1 MHFQHLTYWQDKAKN
16 SAIETRLFIN
26 GAYCDAA
33 DNATFETV
41 NPATQQTLAN
51 VARGKQADV
60 DRAVQAARAV
70 FERGDWSQAS
80 PAQRKAVL
88 NTLADLM
95 ERHSEE
101 LALLETLDTG
111 KPIRHSLR
119 DDIPGAARAIRWY
132 AEAAD
137 KVYGEVAPTGPG
149 ELAMIVREPIGVVAA
164 IVPWNFPLLLACWKL
179 GPALI
184 AGNSVVLKPSEKSPL
199 TALRLAGL
207 AKEAG
212 LPDGVLN
219 VISGYGH
226 EAGQALALHPE
237 VEVLTFTGSTRT
249 GKQLLK
255 DAGESNM
262 KRVWLE
268 AGGKSANIIFADCP
282 DLDKA
287 VSATAAGIFYNQ
299 GQVCIAG
306 TRLLLEDSIADDF
319 LARLKAQ
326 ARHWQPGDPL
336 DPDSS
341 MGTLIDAA
349 HADTVHT
356 FIREG
361 TRKGTLLLDGRE
373 QSWPSAVGPT
383 IFVDIDPASPLCREE
398 IFGPV
403 LVVTRFKT
411 EEEALTLANDSEY
424 GLGAAVWTRDL
435 SRAHRMSRRLKAGAV
450 FVNNYNDGDMTV
462 PFGGYKQSGNGRDK
476 SLHALEKF
484 TELKTIWIAL
494 EPQS

>member
-1 MHFQHLTYWQDKAKN
+1 MAFHDLNYWQDKAKN
-16 SAIETRLFIN
+16 LLIETRLFIN
-26 GAYCDAA
+26 GEYCPAQ
-33 DNATFETV
+33 DNSTFATLD
-41 NPATQQTLAN
+41 PAGQCTLAE
-51 VARGKQADV
+51 VARGKKEDV
-60 DRAVQAARAV
+60 DRAVQAARQV
-70 FERGDWSQAS
+70 FERGDWSQAT
-80 PAQRKAVL
+80 PVRRKAVL
-88 NTLADLM
+88 NSFADLM
-95 ERHSEE
+95 ESHREE

-132 AEAAD
+132 AEAID
-137 KVYGEVAPTGPG
+137 KVYGEVASTGPD
-149 ELAMIVREPIGVVAA
+149 ELAMIVREPVGVIAA
-164 IVPWNFPLLLACWKL
+164 VVPWNFPLLLACWKL
-179 GPALI
+179 GPALA

-199 TALRLAGL
+199 TALRLAQL

-219 VISGYGH
+219 VVSGFGH
-226 EAGQALALHPE
+226 EAGQALALHTD
-237 VEVLTFTGSTRT
+237 VDVITFTGSTRT

-268 AGGKSANIIFADCP
+268 AGGKSANIIFADCEN
-282 DLDKA
+282 LQQA

-306 TRLLLEDSIADDF
+306 TRLLLEESIADEF
-319 LARLKAQ
+319 LRLLKEQ
-326 ARHWQPGDPL
+326 ASHWQPGNPL
-336 DPDSS
+336 DPATT
-341 MGTLIDAA
+341 MGMLIDNS
-349 HADTVHT
+349 HADTVHSY
-356 FIREG
+356 IRAGEQHG
-361 TRKGTLLLDGRE
+361 SLLLDGRKNP
-373 QSWPSAVGPT
+373 WPAAVGPT
-383 IFVDIDPASPLCREE
+383 IFVDVDPASPVSREE

-403 LVVTRFKT
+403 LVVTRFKG
-411 EEEALTLANDSEY
+411 EEEALRLANDSQY
-424 GLGAAVWTRDL
+424 GLGAALWTSNL
-435 SRAHRMSRRLKAGAV
+435 SRAHRVSRRLKAGSV

-494 EPQS
+494 ES

>member
-1 MHFQHLTYWQDKAKN
+1 MDFHNLAYWQEKAKN
-16 SAIETRLFIN
+16 IAIETRLFIN
-26 GAYCDAA
+26 GEYSAAA
-33 DNATFETV
+33 DNSVFATID
-41 NPATQQTLAN
+41 PAAQQTLAE
-51 VARGKQADV
+51 VARGKKADV
-60 DRAVQAARAV
+60 DRAVQAARSA

-88 NTLADLM
+88 NKFADLM
-95 ERHSEE
+95 EAHCEE

-132 AEAAD
+132 AEAID
-137 KVYGEVAPTGPG
+137 KVYGEVAPTGG
-149 ELAMIVREPIGVVAA
+149 NELAMIVRDPIGVIAA
-164 IVPWNFPLLLACWKL
+164 VVPWNFPLLLACWKL
-179 GPALI
+179 GPAL
-184 AGNSVVLKPSEKSPL
+184 ASGNSVVLKPSEKSPL
-199 TALRLAGL
+199 SALRLAGL

-212 LPDGVLN
+212 LPDGVFN
-219 VISGYGH
+219 VVSGFGH
-226 EAGQALALHPE
+226 EAGQALARHPD
-237 VEVLTFTGSTRT
+237 VEVITFTGSTRT

-255 DAGESNM
+255 DAGDSNM

-268 AGGKSANIIFADCP
+268 AGGKSANIVFADCP
-282 DLDKA
+282 DLQKA
-287 VSATAAGIFYNQ
+287 VNATAGGIFYNQ

-306 TRLLLEDSIADDF
+306 TRLLLEESIADRF
-319 LARLKAQ
+319 LDLLKEQ
-326 ARHWQPGDPL
+326 AKGWQPGNPL
-336 DPDSS
+336 DPNTA
-341 MGTLIDAA
+341 MGMLIDNS
-349 HADTVHT
+349 HADSVHS
-356 FIREG
+356 FIRAGEAHS
-361 TRKGTLLLDGRE
+361 TLLLDGRKNP
-373 QSWPSAVGPT
+373 WPAAVGPT
-383 IFVDIDPASPLCREE
+383 IFVDVDPASALSQEE

-411 EEEALTLANDSEY
+411 EEQALALANDSRY

-435 SRAHRMSRRLKAGAV
+435 SRAHRISRRLKAGSV

-494 EPQS
+494 ES

>member
-33 DNATFETV
+33 DNATFDTV

-319 LARLKAQ
+319 LARLKAR

-336 DPDSS
+336 DPDST
-341 MGTLIDAA
+341 MGMLIDAA
-349 HADTVHT
+349 YADTVHT

-435 SRAHRMSRRLKAGAV
+435 SRAHRMSRRLKAGSV